1 MVAIE
6 DVKPALETNIE
17 KLEDEFQSLLG
28 YVRVWAGQCM
38 WQFAM

>member
-1 MVAIE
+1 
-6 DVKPALETNIE
+6 
-17 KLEDEFQSLLG
+17 LEDEFQSLLG